1 MHICELLPLSLRVY
15 LLLAAVVVCSL
26 CFVVR
31 FRLFDLYLDDV
42 VICLFVGAVD
52 VFHCA
57 AILAVSQYPCVVP
70 AVLYFCAFVCALYV
84 GAAYVMCMT
93 V

>member
-1 MHICELLPLSLRVY
+1 MCFIFCVWVHICLLLPLSLLFY

-31 FRLFDLYLDDV
+31 FHLFDLYLDDV
-42 VICLFVGAVD
+42 VICLFVAAVV

-57 AILAVSQYPCVVP
+57 AILAVSQ
-70 AVLYFCAFVCALYV
+70 
-84 GAAYVMCMT
+84 
-93 V
+93 

>member
-1 MHICELLPLSLRVY
+1 MCGCIFCLLLPLSLRVC

-42 VICLFVGAVD
+42 VICLFVAAVV
-52 VFHCA
+52 VFVLLFLHCPNNCSCLF
-57 AILAVSQYPCVVP
+57 IFYPCVVP
-70 AVLYFCAFVCALYV
+70 VVLYFCAFVCVL
-84 GAAYVMCMT
+84 
-93 V
+93 